1 MTWHKPNG
9 EESFAC
15 HGEQEELA
23 RRVDAD
29 GKLINKALDHFSSHA
44 FYSDRN
50 RYLET
55 EREREREIGFGLHR
69 VRVIEVL
76 ILPFW

>member
-9 EESFAC
+9 EESFAR
-15 HGEQEELA
+15 HGEQEELT

-29 GKLINKALDHFSSHA
+29 GKLINRALDHFSDDA

-50 RYLET
+50 RYLEP
-55 EREREREIGFGLHR
+55 ERER
-69 VRVIEVL
+69 
-76 ILPFW
+76 